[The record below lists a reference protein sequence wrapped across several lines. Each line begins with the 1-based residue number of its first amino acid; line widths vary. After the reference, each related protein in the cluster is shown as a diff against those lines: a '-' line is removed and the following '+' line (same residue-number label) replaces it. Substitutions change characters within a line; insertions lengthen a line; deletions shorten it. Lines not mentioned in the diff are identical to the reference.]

1 MKSKPFA
8 TEVDLCKAF
17 VESLP
22 AGWIAYPETADWD
35 ILLVR
40 KTDGFQIGV
49 QAKLALNVHVIGQ
62 ALEEGGAW
70 WATREGPDC
79 RAVLVP
85 GAEGRIGRIASYIGI
100 TVIRLDENPVGN
112 HRLFW
117 PHLPRDGDPDGTSEW
132 HDWASTKRCVLPA
145 YVPDVAAGSPAPL
158 QLTNWKIAALKI
170 EATIEIRG
178 WATRAD
184 FAHHR
189 IDHRR
194 WLARENGWLV
204 NDGGKLVRGPRFPN
218 FSAQHP
224 RNYAE
229 IKADLRAAEL
239 EAREAADGRRKR
251 EMAL

>member
-1 MKSKPFA
+1 MKNPKPFA

-17 VESLP
+17 IASLP
-22 AGWIAYPETADWD
+22 VDWTAYPETADWD

-40 KTDGFQIGV
+40 KTDGFQIGI

-85 GAEGRIGRIASYIGI
+85 SGEDRIGRIASYIGI
-100 TVIRLDENPVGN
+100 TVIHLDHPSFAGHRRFYPRLPG
-112 HRLFW
+112 
-117 PHLPRDGDPDGTSEW
+117 DGDPHGTSEW
-132 HDWASTKRCVLPA
+132 HDWATAKRCALPA
-145 YVPDVAAGSPAPL
+145 YVPDVAAGSPSPM

-178 WATRAD
+178 WVTRAD

-194 WLARENGWLV
+194 WLATENGWLT
-204 NDGGKLVRGPRFPN
+204 NDAGRLVKGPRFPN
-218 FSAQHP
+218 FAGQHP

-229 IKADLRAAEL
+229 IKADAEAWMPKSL
-239 EAREAADGRRKR
+239 VPA
-251 EMAL
+251 

>member
-1 MKSKPFA
+1 MKKPKPFA
-8 TEVDLCKAF
+8 TEVELCKAF
-17 VESLP
+17 IESLP
-22 AGWIAYPETADWD
+22 QGWTPYAETADWD

-40 KTDGFQIGV
+40 KSDGFQIGV
-49 QAKLALNVHVIGQ
+49 QAKLVLNVAVMGQ

-85 GAEGRIGRIASYIGI
+85 GYQGTLGRIADYLGV
-100 TVIRLDENPVGN
+100 TVIYLDEHPIGSR
-112 HRLFW
+112 RLFH
-117 PHLPRDGDPDGTSEW
+117 PHLPSDGNPGIGMSQW
-132 HDWASTKRCVLPA
+132 HDWATSKRCDLPA
-145 YVPDVAAGSPAPL
+145 YVPDVAAGSSAPL

-178 WATRAD
+178 WVTRAD

-194 WLARENGWLV
+194 WLARENGWLA
-204 NDGGKLVRGPRFPN
+204 NEAGRLVKGPRFPN
-218 FSAQHP
+218 FANQHP

-229 IKADLRAAEL
+229 IKADAEAWMPKEKAA
-239 EAREAADGRRKR
+239 
-251 EMAL
+251 

>member
-1 MKSKPFA
+1 MKKPKVFA

-17 VESLP
+17 IASLP
-22 AGWIAYPETADWD
+22 EGWTPYAETADWD

-40 KTDGFQIGV
+40 KSDGFQIGV
-49 QAKLALNVHVIGQ
+49 QAKLVLNVAVIGQ

-85 GAEGRIGRIASYIGI
+85 GYQGQLGRIADYLGI
-100 TVIRLDENPVGN
+100 TVIRLDEYPIAQR
-112 HRLFW
+112 RLFH
-117 PHLPRDGDPDGTSEW
+117 PRLPADGEPGVGSFPQWHEW
-132 HDWASTKRCVLPA
+132 ATEKRCALPD
-145 YVPDVAAGSPAPL
+145 YVPDVSAGSPAPL

-170 EATIEIRG
+170 EATIELRG
-178 WATRAD
+178 FVTRKD

-194 WLARENGWLV
+194 WMARESGWLS
-204 NDGGKLVRGPRFPN
+204 NDAGKLVRGPRFPN
-218 FSAQHP
+218 FAAQHP

-229 IKADLRAAEL
+229 IVADHGKGWTMPEKA
-239 EAREAADGRRKR
+239 EAA
-251 EMAL
+251 